1 MTRQK
6 LTITIDEKVLKKY
19 KKYCEDNDV
28 TISRRLERYMKKD
41 KFILGKQPDERVESL
56 DWICK

>member
-1 MTRQK
+1 MTRKK

-28 TISRRLERYMKKD
+28 TISRRLERYMNKD
-41 KFILGKQPDERVESL
+41 MEK
-56 DWICK
+56 

>member
-1 MTRQK
+1 MTRIK
-6 LTITIDEKVLKKY
+6 LTVSIEEKVLKRY

-41 KFILGKQPDERVESL
+41 MEK
-56 DWICK
+56 

>member
-1 MTRQK
+1 MTRIK
-6 LTITIDEKVLKKY
+6 LTVSIEEKVLKKY

-41 KFILGKQPDERVESL
+41 MKS
-56 DWICK
+56 